1 MRVKL
6 LLVTLAIKLVKATDS
21 KIKPSKPVLPG
32 ITNAGV
38 GKPSKVWIK
47 YHAVPDAKNQ
57 LDGYRSGS
65 KSMLILFMHV
75 TYGLTCRQ

>member
-1 MRVKL
+1 MTNVEKYIEILENRDL
-6 LLVTLAIKLVKATDS
+6 S
-21 KIKPSKPVLPG
+21 KWDFT
-32 ITNAGV
+32 TNAGV

-75 TYGLTCRQ
+75 TYGLTFRQ

>member
-1 MRVKL
+1 MTIVEKYVEIL
-6 LLVTLAIKLVKATDS
+6 ENWDLS
-21 KIKPSKPVLPG
+21 KWDFTK
-32 ITNAGV
+32 NAGV
-38 GKPSKVWIK
+38 GKPSKVWMK

-75 TYGLTCRQ
+75 TYGLTFRQ